1 MSDIYQ
7 KYEEFKN
14 FEIVFKGHDGEI
26 HKVKGK
32 VHAIE
37 SSNITVYASIKNN
50 KFCIIIIG
58 IIDNI

>member
-50 KFCIIIIG
+50 KFVAWLGMRSPI
-58 IIDNI
+58 